1 MNYILEFNNEEIKL
15 PTYSFDILEKMEKAD
30 KVFMSENKTQREKL
44 EYLYKLECE
53 LIGDDKLKDLV
64 GGDIK
69 SCDPNAIQV
78 IFILI
83 IRAYDKPI
91 DDVNAQETEGTM
103 EQLGQVAEFAE
114 QMNKVPETVG
124 KVNRLKK

>member
-1 MNYILEFNNEEIKL
+1 MNYILEFNNEEVNL

-103 EQLGQVAEFAE
+103 EQLEQVAEFAE

-124 KVNRLKK
+124 KVNRMKK

>member
-1 MNYILEFNNEEIKL
+1 MNYILEFNNEEVNL

-124 KVNRLKK
+124 KVNRMKK